1 MKLPEVQ
8 NSEKYVGLYVVDFG
22 DHSGTGFTA
31 QEVAELLESERFEHI
46 KVYKIHNAYPDGR
59 MELKGIGAQTFEL
72 EKGMFFYSGDL
83 ESAQA
88 NFKQLVDLAVKLAP
102 PARAKV
108 HLAKYGE
115 EEFATALIY
124 PAEYDGEFSR
134 WLTDGG
140 YKTAGAAEG
149 GVEAVQRYYDQ
160 SPQVLDRH
168 QLFGKSAYE
177 SRTGEEL
184 LASVKLAVQR

>member
-1 MKLPEVQ
+1 MKLPKVQ

-31 QEVAELLESERFEHI
+31 QEVAELLESERFKHI

-59 MELKGIGAQTFEL
+59 MELKGIPSQTFQL

-108 HLAKYGE
+108 HLAKYAE
-115 EEFATALIY
+115 EKFVTALIY
-124 PAEYDGEFSR
+124 PAEYDDEFSR
-134 WLTDGG
+134 WLIDGG

-160 SPQVLDRH
+160 RPEILDRH
-168 QLFGKSAYE
+168 QLFGQSAYV

>member
-59 MELKGIGAQTFEL
+59 MELKGIPSQTFQL
-72 EKGMFFYSGDL
+72 ERGMFFYSGDL

-115 EEFATALIY
+115 EEFVTALIY

>member
-1 MKLPEVQ
+1 MKLPKVQ
-8 NSEKYVGLYVVDFG
+8 NPEKYVGMYVVDFG

-31 QEVAELLESERFEHI
+31 QEVAELLESERFKHV

-59 MELKGIGAQTFEL
+59 MELKGIPAQIFQL
-72 EKGMFFYSGDL
+72 EKGMFFYSADL
-83 ESAQA
+83 ESAQV
-88 NFKQLVDLAVKLAP
+88 NFKQLVDLAVKSAP

-108 HLAKYGE
+108 HLARYSDGK
-115 EEFATALIY
+115 FVTAMIY
-124 PAEYDGEFSR
+124 PAEYDDEFSR

-140 YKTAGAAEG
+140 YKTAGVAEG

-168 QLFGKSAYE
+168 QLFGQSAYA
-177 SRTGEEL
+177 SRTGTEL

>member
-1 MKLPEVQ
+1 MKLPEVK

-31 QEVAELLESERFEHI
+31 QEVAELLESEKFKHI

-59 MELKGIGAQTFEL
+59 MELKGIPAQIFRL
-72 EKGMFFYSGDL
+72 EKGMFFYSSDL
-83 ESAQA
+83 KSAQA
-88 NFKQLVDLAVKLAP
+88 NFKRLVDLAVKLAP

-108 HLAKYGE
+108 HLAEYSE
-115 EEFATALIY
+115 EEFVTALIY
-124 PAEYDGEFSR
+124 PAEYDDEFSR

-140 YKTAGAAEG
+140 YKTAGPTEG
-149 GVEAVQRYYDQ
+149 GIEVVQRYYDRK
-160 SPQVLDRH
+160 PEVLDRH
-168 QLFGKSAYE
+168 QLFGQAAYE
-177 SRTGEEL
+177 SRTGAEL

>member
-1 MKLPEVQ
+1 MKLPKVQ
-8 NSEKYVGLYVVDFG
+8 SPQKYAGLYMVDFG

-31 QEVAELLESERFEHI
+31 QEVAELLESEKFKDI
-46 KVYKIHNAYPDGR
+46 KVYKIHSAYPDGR
-59 MELKGIGAQTFEL
+59 MELKGIPAQTFEL

-88 NFKQLVDLAVKLAP
+88 NFKQLVDLVVKLAP
-102 PARAKV
+102 PARARV
-108 HLAKYGE
+108 HLAKYSE
-115 EEFATALIY
+115 DKFVTALIY
-124 PAEYDGEFSR
+124 PAEYDDEFSR

>member
-1 MKLPEVQ
+1 MVQ
-8 NSEKYVGLYVVDFG
+8 NAQKYAGLYVVDFG

-31 QEVAELLESERFEHI
+31 QEVAELLESEKFKHI
-46 KVYKIHNAYPDGR
+46 KVYKIHNAQPDGR
-59 MELKGIGAQTFEL
+59 MELKGVPSRTFEL
-72 EKGMFFYSGDL
+72 EKGMFFYACDV

-88 NFKQLVDLAVKLAP
+88 NFKRLVDLAVKSAP

-108 HLAKYGE
+108 HLARYADDK
-115 EEFATALIY
+115 FVTALIY
-124 PAEYDGEFSR
+124 PAEYDEEFSR

-160 SPQVLDRH
+160 RPEVLDRH
-168 QLFGKSAYE
+168 QLFGQLAYA
-177 SRTGEEL
+177 SRTGAEL

>member
-8 NSEKYVGLYVVDFG
+8 NSEKYVGLYIVDFG

-31 QEVAELLESERFEHI
+31 QEVAELLESEKFKHI

-59 MELKGIGAQTFEL
+59 MELKGIPAQIFEL
-72 EKGMFFYSGDL
+72 EKGMFFYSVDL

-88 NFKQLVDLAVKLAP
+88 NFKRLVNLAVKLAP

-108 HLAKYGE
+108 HLAKYDDDK
-115 EEFATALIY
+115 FVTALIY
-124 PAEYDGEFSR
+124 PAEYDDEFSH
-134 WLTDGG
+134 WLIDGG

-149 GVEAVQRYYDQ
+149 GIEAVQRYYDRK
-160 SPQVLDRH
+160 PEVLDRH
-168 QLFGKSAYE
+168 QLFGQSAYV

-184 LASVKLAVQR
+184 LTNIKLAVQR